1 MCVCVFVCVTCASMA
16 RTREQVR
23 KAGIVPRVVANEVI
37 KGMRKKQKEAAA
49 AARAIR
55 EAKAAQRIAKRKAK
69 IAEAEAKAKNK
80 RETKATAHALK
91 NSKE

>member
-1 MCVCVFVCVTCASMA
+1 MCVACASMA

-23 KAGIVPRVVANEVI
+23 KAGSVPRVVATEVI
-37 KGMRKKQKEAAA
+37 KGMRKNKKEAAP

-55 EAKAAQRIAKRKAK
+55 EAKAAQLIAKRQAK